1 MGLRGQVRTRD
12 GWAVQHAVVTM
23 TDMTGTQVLRAGA
36 REDGSVRADVA
47 LAPGPYTVVVTA
59 VGYTPVASTA
69 LVTAGGRAEVGTVVL
84 ARQGG
89 AELPPPGIWSID
101 PAHSSVSA
109 VAQHLGIS
117 SVRGRFKEFGGR
129 IKIGDPGG
137 GGAGGAGA
145 AGADGA
151 GGGGEGG
158 GGAGS
163 GHEHARVDAVIAAAS
178 IDTGNALR
186 DKHLKSPDFL
196 DVERFPEITYSS
208 TGLTPAGP
216 DRWTVHGQLSLH
228 GVVREVDLDLS
239 YLGTGPDPW
248 GGVRAAFRAT
258 TELSREDFA
267 MNYNQVVR
275 AGISAI
281 GATLRVELDIQA
293 VQGESPPV
301 A

>member
-23 TDMTGTQVLRAGA
+23 TDMSGAQVLRTAADDEGHVQ
-36 REDGSVRADVA
+36 DGSA

-59 VGYTPVASTA
+59 VGYAPVASTA
-69 LVTAGGRAEVGTVVL
+69 LVTRTGRAELGTVVL

-89 AELPPPGIWSID
+89 VELPPAGVWSID
-101 PAHSSVSA
+101 PAHSSVGA

-117 SVRGRFKEFGGR
+117 SVRGRFTGFGGR
-129 IKIGDPGG
+129 IEIEETGDGQER
-137 GGAGGAGA
+137 AHV
-145 AGADGA
+145 
-151 GGGGEGG
+151 E
-158 GGAGS
+158 
-163 GHEHARVDAVIAAAS
+163 AVIPAAT

-186 DKHLKSPDFL
+186 DKHLRSPDFL
-196 DVERFPEITYSS
+196 DVERYPEITYSS

-216 DRWTVHGQLSLH
+216 DRWKVHGTLTLH
-228 GVVREVDLDLS
+228 GVAREVDLDLS

-248 GGVRAAFRAT
+248 GGVRAAFHAT
-258 TELSREDFA
+258 AELHRGDFA
-267 MNYNQVVR
+267 INYNQVVS
-275 AGISAI
+275 AGIAAI

-293 VQGESPPV
+293 VQGENLPE